1 MKNLEEL
8 ISAVKVG
15 ELIGRKKEEPEE
27 SKVGK
32 KVIMVLAIIG
42 AVAAVAGIAYA
53 VYKYL
58 TPSFLDDFDDDFFE
72 EEEPIEIKPEA

>member
-32 KVIMVLAIIG
+32 KVFI
-42 AVAAVAGIAYA
+42 
-53 VYKYL
+53 
-58 TPSFLDDFDDDFFE
+58 
-72 EEEPIEIKPEA
+72 